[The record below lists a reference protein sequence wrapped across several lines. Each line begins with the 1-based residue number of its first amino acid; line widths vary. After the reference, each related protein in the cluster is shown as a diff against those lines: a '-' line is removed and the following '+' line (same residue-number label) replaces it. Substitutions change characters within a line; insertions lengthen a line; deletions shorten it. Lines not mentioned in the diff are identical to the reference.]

1 MSNNSDFYT
10 LPQGNTSNS
19 FTDFEVIASS
29 RYNLIVKARKLGRW
43 FILKA
48 LSEDYRGKGQYEML
62 LRKEYAI
69 GFKFDHPNIVRYIDF
84 VTLEGYGN
92 CIQMEYIVGTRLD
105 AYLDTKPLLKE
116 KKRIVAQLCDGLKA
130 IHAEQVIH
138 RDLKFD
144 NILITENGHNVK
156 IIDFGLSDADSYA
169 ILKEPAG
176 TDGFTSPEQ
185 IEGTVALDNR
195 SDIYSLGVIL
205 KQFRL
210 PFYYHSVLARCSNED
225 RERRYPTIESFMQ
238 AFTRERLKIKAAIFL
253 FLGAILAIGVIALPK
268 APSADHQQ
276 SKVETSAPIS
286 NKQEDTDS
294 ALDRADVPM
303 TTKELAKAEEPKPVI
318 TDAEKPNQPAP
329 APTATP
335 DSFSSLNAL
344 TDQLHSAIDDF
355 MKPYIEKKRAGINMA
370 EHNTFMHEIEWKIDE
385 LKKTFF
391 SRTDLGESRTIL
403 LQEYDRY
410 WDEKIRE
417 YGRAGK
423 VRQLTSKESS
433 EIKRRYI
440 AQQRKLQDSLR
451 AKSHQDTKAAQ
462 P

>member
-1 MSNNSDFYT
+1 MSNNSDFYI
-10 LPQGNTSNS
+10 LPQGNSSNS
-19 FTDFEVIASS
+19 FTDFEVLASS
-29 RYNLIVKARKLGRW
+29 RYNLIIKARKLGRW

-69 GFKFDHPNIVRYIDF
+69 GIKFDHPNIVRYIDF

-92 CIQMEYIVGTRLD
+92 CIQMEYIVGMRLD
-105 AYLDTKPLLKE
+105 AYLDTKPPLKE
-116 KKRIVAQLCDGLKA
+116 KKRIVAQLCEGLKA

-138 RDLKFD
+138 RDLKFE

-210 PFYYHSVLARCSNED
+210 PFYYHSVLARCSDED
-225 RERRYPTIESFMQ
+225 RERRYPTIESFMH
-238 AFTRERLKIKAAIFL
+238 AFTRQRLKIKAAIFL
-253 FLGAILAIGVIALPK
+253 FLGAILAMGVIALPK

-276 SKVETSAPIS
+276 SKVENSVPV
-286 NKQEDTDS
+286 NKQEDKDS
-294 ALDRADVPM
+294 VLHRADVPP
-303 TTKELAKAEEPKPVI
+303 TTKEMAIAEEPKPVV
-318 TDAEKPNQPAP
+318 TDAGKPSQPAP
-329 APTATP
+329 TPTAPP
-335 DSFSSLNAL
+335 DSNPSLNAL
-344 TDQLHSAIDDF
+344 TDQLHAAIDDF

-370 EHNTFMHEIEWKIDE
+370 EHNTFMHEIEWKFDE
-385 LKKTFF
+385 LKQTFF
-391 SRTDLGESRTIL
+391 SRTDLGESRAIL

-410 WDEKIRE
+410 WGEKIRE
-417 YGRAGK
+417 YGKAGK

-433 EIKRRYI
+433 EIKRRHI

-451 AKSHQDTKAAQ
+451 AKPHQDTKAAQ

>member
-1 MSNNSDFYT
+1 MSNNSDFYI
-10 LPQGNTSNS
+10 LPQGNSSNS
-19 FTDFEVIASS
+19 FTDFEVLASS
-29 RYNLIVKARKLGRW
+29 RYNLIIKARKLGRW

-105 AYLDTKPLLKE
+105 AYLDTKPPLKE
-116 KKRIVAQLCDGLKA
+116 KKRIVAQLCEGLKA

-138 RDLKFD
+138 RDLKFE

-210 PFYYHSVLARCSNED
+210 PFYYHSVLARCSDED
-225 RERRYPTIESFMQ
+225 RERRYPTIESFMH
-238 AFTRERLKIKAAIFL
+238 AFTRQRLKIRLAVCL
-253 FLGAILAIGVIALPK
+253 LVGAILAMGVIALPK

-276 SKVETSAPIS
+276 SKVENSVPV
-286 NKQEDTDS
+286 NKQEDKDS
-294 ALDRADVPM
+294 VLHRADVPP
-303 TTKELAKAEEPKPVI
+303 TTKEMAIAEEPKPVV
-318 TDAEKPNQPAP
+318 TDAGKPSQPAP
-329 APTATP
+329 TPTAPP
-335 DSFSSLNAL
+335 DSNPSLNAL

-370 EHNTFMHEIEWKIDE
+370 EHNTFMHEIEWKFDE
-385 LKKTFF
+385 LKQTFF
-391 SRTDLGESRTIL
+391 SRTDLGESRAIL

-410 WDEKIRE
+410 WGEKIRE
-417 YGRAGK
+417 YGKAGK

-451 AKSHQDTKAAQ
+451 AKPHQDTKAAQ